1 MKKFSDFWKNNLNK
15 KQRSILQFDKETKV
29 FIKEYRSIA
38 EASRKTEEKEHQ
50 IREIAKGKNNS
61 KANFLWKYKD
71 ESKTEEYSK
80 KYSKK

>member
-1 MKKFSDFWKNNLNK
+1 MKKWK
-15 KQRSILQFDKETKV
+15 R
-29 FIKEYRSIA
+29 IKE
-38 EASRKTEEKEHQ
+38 Q
-50 IREIAKGKNNS
+50 NREIAKGKNNS